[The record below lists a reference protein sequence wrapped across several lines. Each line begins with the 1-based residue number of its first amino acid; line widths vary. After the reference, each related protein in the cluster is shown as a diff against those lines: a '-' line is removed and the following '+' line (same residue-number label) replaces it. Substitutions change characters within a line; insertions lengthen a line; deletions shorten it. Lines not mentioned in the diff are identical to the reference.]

1 MLATKQVFPC
11 CISSDSLF
19 VVEMCRSQIS
29 DLCNRLGRPNN
40 YYIICRQTE
49 RIINS
54 TQCWNCPIL
63 GGGLGFW
70 ILWSTCRRTKFA
82 NHNPARAQPR
92 FKSWG
97 VWIGRSPNRG
107 REAPEIWGW
116 SPNRGRSPRK
126 SGGRGLGRGSVS
138 PSREN
143 FWNFELQIVQFG
155 V

>member
-1 MLATKQVFPC
+1 MFY
-11 CISSDSLF
+11 
-19 VVEMCRSQIS
+19 SQF
-29 DLCNRLGRPNN
+29 LGRASVRIPVDDR
-40 YYIICRQTE
+40 YQIFDILRHLAGDRIILQPTE
-49 RIINS
+49 RPA
-54 TQCWNCPIL
+54 QCWNCPIL

-116 SPNRGRSPRK
+116 SLNRGRSPRK
-126 SGGRGLGRGSVS
+126 SGGRGLGRGLGEPLPRKFLEFRTSNRSIWCTVEKGI
-138 PSREN
+138 RK
-143 FWNFELQIVQFG
+143 
-155 V
+155 